1 MLGWIAALAA
11 TSFTSR
17 QIACSE
23 AGGGVVPPHPVD
35 ARVAE
40 PLRRE
45 RVLVIR
51 EGGEVLPDRLEVR
64 DDRNPAFLLAL
75 VDVGGHPHP
84 AGAPEVAALHA
95 AQFPAAEAGADA
107 EVDGAPLPG
116 AGRRVE
122 HGDRFVSGEL
132 VPGRL
137 AALRPFRLPG
147 RLDGRIRSTIQS

>member
-1 MLGWIAALAA
+1 MTGIQR
-11 TSFTSR
+11 SFW
-17 QIACSE
+17 
-23 AGGGVVPPHPVD
+23 
-35 ARVAE
+35 
-40 PLRRE
+40 PLSMSADTHTQP
-45 RVLVIR
+45 
-51 EGGEVLPDRLEVR
+51 GRL
-64 DDRNPAFLLAL
+64 
-75 VDVGGHPHP
+75 
-84 AGAPEVAALHA
+84 VAALHA